1 MNSSPP
7 PPSFTLPPLPSTGA
21 FPLTPS
27 PTPSPNAEHDGYDLT
42 PKAKAHPGPV
52 PGPSPRKG
60 KLEAHVSED
69 EGRISMYVK
78 LFDEMINTV
87 IQSESYLFTPR
98 ELWILKYILDLAYEP
113 HYLLTRLLLRR
124 PCKIHPYS
132 NLVNAYSA
140 ELGEEGVKRAMK
152 ILSRPLSIPKVIIDS
167 EPMFE
172 KPSIPSAGPSRI
184 PITPLA
190 PTKSYPSPLSS
201 KARGKLPVGVKPKP
215 WSTLSSGLTPE
226 EEKADPD
233 LAEAL
238 KESLWAS
245 KVGRVEIDDDGKAI
259 PSPPPEIPVPESRSR
274 SQSNGSSTTST
285 SNVSPSGIQLPV
297 MEEFSL
303 NPKPPPPI
311 IVLARSEE
319 DLSLDGMM
327 TCISAED
334 LKKIAKGKKIPPSA
348 LMNRESTINALR
360 GMAKKQT
367 VLSFTPVKGKQRRD
381 TIKTTTPLQPKLPFG
396 KGTSTTHDDSSKVT
410 SESLLINQLLPYL
423 GHSAIQLSEE
433 LHSLIARVNLIFS
446 RTPPVTT
453 GGSSLMLPSILV
465 TSHKRRY
472 PNYGSPTRSLIWST
486 RDELLIW
493 ERAVGWETTVSD
505 ALGENWAEQRK
516 TPLPGYGNIQ
526 KPILSRIEGARIVKN
541 IWEGVWNVWKE
552 LVEGDGGEVV
562 DYETEKGGLVGD
574 RFKTGHVL
582 TRIVYKGATALGI
595 LHEYDAE
602 CMVLRALL
610 AQRRW
615 RRSKRGA
622 WYDRLALVLMNHYN
636 ATPEEKEEKLRDAT
650 QTCIDALLDEDTH
663 MIYRPALSRRLT
675 RLENKLN
682 LPSDERHISYAALTK
697 CETRELSAP
706 RVVENMGQPKL
717 RARSESLRLDREA
730 SLGMGDEEIRA
741 GGMGVQQTGKSVW
754 LGREGEVT
762 VEGWVLEW
770 WEDKGYKGFHSESSI
785 LTTLFTLLMWPILFL
800 PLPGAFETPYQTAP
814 LDLGEDT
821 FAPSRSEAI
830 EKRLEEMSKTSKALH
845 MLAEVD
851 ERERPKATWAVG
863 VNWEYSSEDLKEI
876 LECIGGSAM
885 SGVCRML
892 AEEYRHR
899 CSGVPDLMGNRVWNY
914 ERKEARFVEVK
925 GPGDSLSE
933 TQKVWIDVLL
943 SSGIP
948 VEVCRV
954 KEKIATTAQIAKV
967 EKKRKTSA
975 VKEGQGR
982 EKKPKKMYERAGDG
996 EFVEVEN
1003 GLTMM
1008 KDEEDEG
1015 WEKED
1020 ESRAESGDEGRLEGK
1035 WDK

>member
-7 PPSFTLPPLPSTGA
+7 PPSFTLPPLPSSGN
-21 FPLTPS
+21 FPITPS
-27 PTPSPNAEHDGYDLT
+27 PTPSPDAERDGYDLT
-42 PKAKAHPGPV
+42 PKAKV
-52 PGPSPRKG
+52 EPSPRKRRS
-60 KLEAHVSED
+60 EAHVSED

-87 IQSESYLFTPR
+87 IQSEAYLFTPG
-98 ELWILKYILDLAYEP
+98 EIWILKHILNLAYEP

-140 ELGEEGVKRAMK
+140 EIGEEGVKRAMK
-152 ILSRPLSIPKVIIDS
+152 ALSLLLPIPKEIIDS
-167 EPMFE
+167 EPITE
-172 KPSIPSAGPSRI
+172 EPLVNGAGPSRL
-184 PITPLA
+184 PMTPLA
-190 PTKSYPSPLSS
+190 PTKSYPTPLSA
-201 KARGKLPVGVKPKP
+201 KARGKLPVNSKLKP
-215 WSTLSSGLTPE
+215 WSSLSSGLTPE

-259 PSPPPEIPVPESRSR
+259 PSPPPEMPQRSR
-274 SQSNGSSTTST
+274 SVSNGSSTTNS
-285 SNVSPSGIQLPV
+285 SISPTGTRIPV

-303 NPKPPPPI
+303 TPKPPPPI
-311 IVLARSEE
+311 VTLARSEK
-319 DLSLDGMM
+319 DLTLDGIMS
-327 TCISAED
+327 CISAED
-334 LKKIAKGKKIPPSA
+334 LKKIAKAKKIPPSA
-348 LMNRESTINALR
+348 LMNRESTMNALR

-367 VLSFTPVKGKQRRD
+367 VLSFTPMKGKQRTAEKSNQQAR
-381 TIKTTTPLQPKLPFG
+381 LPFG
-396 KGTSTTHDDSSKVT
+396 SPGNTSQVT

-423 GHSAIQLSEE
+423 GSSAIQLSEE

-486 RDELLIW
+486 RDDLLIW

-526 KPILSRIEGARIVKN
+526 KPILSRTEGAKIVKN
-541 IWEGVWNVWKE
+541 IWEGVWNVWKD
-552 LVEGDGGEVV
+552 LVDGQGGDEV
-562 DYETEKGGLVGD
+562 DYGTEKGGLVGD

-697 CETRELSAP
+697 CETREITAP
-706 RVVENMGQPKL
+706 RVLENMGQPKL
-717 RARSESLRLDREA
+717 RGRSESLRLDREA

-770 WEDKGYKGFHSESSI
+770 WENKGYKGFHSESSI
-785 LTTLFTLLMWPILFL
+785 LTTLFTLLMWPVLFL

-830 EKRLEEMSKTSKALH
+830 EFRLEEMSKTSKALE
-845 MLAEVD
+845 MLSEVD
-851 ERERPKATWAVG
+851 DRERPKATWAVG
-863 VNWEYSSEDLKEI
+863 VNWEYTSEDLQEI

-899 CSGVPDLMGNRVWNY
+899 CSGVPDLIVWNY
-914 ERKEARFVEVK
+914 EKKEARFVEVK

-954 KEKIATTAQIAKV
+954 KEKIATSSQIEKV
-967 EKKRKTSA
+967 EKKRKSNLLR
-975 VKEGQGR
+975 QGND
-982 EKKPKKMYERAGDG
+982 KKPKRNFERGNDG
-996 EFVEVEN
+996 EFVEITN
-1003 GLTMM
+1003 GNTLS

-1015 WEKED
+1015 WERED
-1020 ESRAESGDEGRLEGK
+1020 EFNEESGDEGKAEGK
-1035 WDK
+1035 WEN

>member
-7 PPSFTLPPLPSTGA
+7 PPSFTLPPLPSSGN
-21 FPLTPS
+21 FPITPS
-27 PTPSPNAEHDGYDLT
+27 PTPSPDTEQDGYKLT
-42 PKAKAHPGPV
+42 AKGG

-60 KLEAHVSED
+60 KNEAHITEE

-87 IQSESYLFTPR
+87 LESESYLFTAR
-98 ELWILKYILDLAYEP
+98 ELWVLKHILDLAYEP

-132 NLVNAYSA
+132 SLVNAYSS
-140 ELGEEGVKRAMK
+140 ELGEEGVQRAMK
-152 ILSRPLSIPKVIIDS
+152 ILSKPLSIPQDIVDS
-167 EPMFE
+167 EPSMINNDE
-172 KPSIPSAGPSRI
+172 PIPAASSSKS
-184 PITPLA
+184 PLA
-190 PTKSYPSPLSS
+190 PTKSYPTPLSAKS
-201 KARGKLPVGVKPKP
+201 KGKLPSIYSKKLKP
-215 WSTLSSGLTPE
+215 WSSLSSGLTPE
-226 EEKADPD
+226 EEKADPE

-238 KESLWAS
+238 KETLWAS
-245 KVGRVEIDDDGKAI
+245 KVGRVEIDDDGAEI
-259 PSPPPEIPVPESRSR
+259 HSPPPSILARSR
-274 SQSNGSSTTST
+274 SVSNTSSTS
-285 SNVSPSGIQLPV
+285 SSSSGSGTKTPL

-303 NPKPPPPI
+303 TPQPPPPI
-311 IVLARSEE
+311 ICLGRSEKA
-319 DLSLDGMM
+319 LGLDDIM

-334 LKKIAKGKKIPPSA
+334 LKKIAKSKKIPPSS
-348 LMNRESTINALR
+348 LVTRETTINALR

-367 VLSFTPVKGKQRRD
+367 VLSFTPVKGKSKLADKSKQA
-381 TIKTTTPLQPKLPFG
+381 TLPFSS
-396 KGTSTTHDDSSKVT
+396 STTRVT
-410 SESLLINQLLPYL
+410 SESLLVNQLLPLL
-423 GHSAIQLSEE
+423 GHSAIQLSAE
-433 LHSLIARVNLIFS
+433 LHSLISRVNLIFS
-446 RTPPVTT
+446 RTPPLTS

-472 PNYGSPTRSLIWST
+472 PNYGSPSRSFIWSS

-493 ERAVGWETTVSD
+493 ERAVGWETKVSD
-505 ALGENWAEQRK
+505 ALGENWQEQRK
-516 TPLPGYGNIQ
+516 QFVPGFGINN
-526 KPILSRIEGARIVKN
+526 KPMISRMEGAKIVKK
-541 IWEGVWNVWKE
+541 IWEGVWSTWLE
-552 LVEGDGGEVV
+552 LVRGQGADQV
-562 DYETEKGGLVGD
+562 DYGKEKGGLVGD

-595 LHEYDAE
+595 LHEYDTE
-602 CMVLRALL
+602 CMVLKALL

-636 ATPEEKEEKLRDAT
+636 ATPEEKEEKLREAT

-682 LPSDERHISYAALTK
+682 LPSDERHISYASLNK
-697 CETRELSAP
+697 CETRELIAP
-706 RVVENMGQPKL
+706 RVMENMGAPRY
-717 RARSESLRLDREA
+717 RARSASESVRGEREA
-730 SLGMGDEEIRA
+730 SLGMGDEELRA
-741 GGMGVQQTGKSVW
+741 GGGMGLQQTGKSVW

-762 VEGWVLEW
+762 VEGWVLAW

-785 LTTLFTLLMWPILFL
+785 LTTLFSLLMWPILFS

-821 FAPSRSEAI
+821 FAPSRSAAI
-830 EKRLEEMSKTSKALH
+830 ERRLEEMSSTAAALD
-845 MLAEVD
+845 MLSEVD
-851 ERERPKATWAVG
+851 ERERPRGTWAVG
-863 VNWEYSSEDLKEI
+863 VNWEYSADDLREI
-876 LECIGGSAM
+876 LECIGGEAM

-899 CSGVPDLMGNRVWNY
+899 SSGVPDLIVWNY
-914 ERKEARFVEVK
+914 EKKEARFVEVK

-954 KEKIATTAQIAKV
+954 KEKIASTQQIEKV
-967 EKKRKTSA
+967 EKKRKSNELA
-975 VKEGQGR
+975 QKRAKKVKKE
-982 EKKPKKMYERAGDG
+982 YERGADG
-996 EFVEVEN
+996 EFMEIGDD
-1003 GLTMM
+1003 GLSVM
-1008 KDEEDEG
+1008 KDEEEEG

-1020 ESRAESGDEGRLEGK
+1020 EMRFESGDEGGSEGRWEK
-1035 WDK
+1035 K

>member
-7 PPSFTLPPLPSTGA
+7 PPSFTLPPLSSSGN
-21 FPLTPS
+21 FPITPS
-27 PTPSPNAEHDGYDLT
+27 PTPSPDTEHNGYDLT
-42 PKAKAHPGPV
+42 PKAKAKPA
-52 PGPSPRKG
+52 PSPRKG
-60 KLEAHVSED
+60 RAEAHVKEED
-69 EGRISMYVK
+69 GRISMYVK
-78 LFDEMINTV
+78 LFDEMISTV
-87 IQSESYLFTPR
+87 LESESYLFSTR
-98 ELWILKYILDLAYEP
+98 ELWVLKYILDLAYEP

-132 NLVNAYSA
+132 SLVNAYSA
-140 ELGEEGVKRAMK
+140 ELGEEGVRRAMK
-152 ILSRPLSIPKVIIDS
+152 ALSRPLAIPQDIIDS
-167 EPMFE
+167 EPVIEE
-172 KPSIPSAGPSRI
+172 KVLLPIATSSR
-184 PITPLA
+184 TPLTPLG
-190 PTKSYPSPLSS
+190 PTKSYPTPLSA
-201 KARGKLPVGVKPKP
+201 KAKGKLPANTKLKP
-215 WSTLSSGLTPE
+215 WSSLSSGLTPD

-245 KVGRVEIDDDGKAI
+245 KVGRVEIDDDGVAI
-259 PSPPPEIPVPESRSR
+259 VSPPPGLASRSR
-274 SQSNGSSTTST
+274 SVSSGSASSTTS
-285 SNVSPSGIQLPV
+285 SKSLASGIRTPF

-303 NPKPPPPI
+303 TPQPPPPI
-311 IVLARSEE
+311 THLAKGEKA
-319 DLSLDGMM
+319 LTLDGIMS
-327 TCISAED
+327 CIPAED
-334 LKKIAKGKKIPPSA
+334 LKKIAKAKKIPPSS
-348 LMNRESTINALR
+348 LMNRESTVAALR
-360 GMAKKQT
+360 GMAQKQT
-367 VLSFTPVKGKQRRD
+367 VLSFTPVKGKG
-381 TIKTTTPLQPKLPFG
+381 KAVETPKSGKQGTLPFG
-396 KGTSTTHDDSSKVT
+396 SMSSSGSNSRIT

-433 LHSLIARVNLIFS
+433 IHKLISRVNLIFS
-446 RTPPVTT
+446 RTPPLTSD
-453 GGSSLMLPSILV
+453 GASLMLPSILV
-465 TSHKRRY
+465 SSHKRRY
-472 PNYGSPTRSLIWST
+472 PNYGSPTRSLIWLN

-493 ERAVGWETTVSD
+493 ERAVGWETKVSD
-505 ALGENWAEQRK
+505 ALGENWQEQRK
-516 TPLPGYGNIQ
+516 AVLLKGNFGMDN
-526 KPILSRIEGARIVKN
+526 KPIIGRIEGAKIVKK
-541 IWEGVWNVWKE
+541 IWEGVWEVWKL
-552 LVEGDGGEVV
+552 LVEGKGGDEV
-562 DYETEKGGLVGD
+562 DYGTEKGGLVGD

-622 WYDRLALVLMNHYN
+622 WYDRLALILMNHYN
-636 ATPEEKEEKLRDAT
+636 ATPEEKEDKLRDAT

-682 LPSDERHISYAALTK
+682 LPSYERHISYAALTK

-706 RVVENMGQPKL
+706 RVLENMGQPRF
-717 RARSESLRLDREA
+717 RARSESVRDDREA
-730 SLGMGDEEIRA
+730 SLGMGDEELRA
-741 GGMGVQQTGKSVW
+741 GGMGIQQTGKSVW

-770 WEDKGYKGFHSESSI
+770 WENKGYKGFHSESSI
-785 LTTLFTLLMWPILFL
+785 LTTLFTLLMWPILFS

-821 FAPSRSEAI
+821 FAPSRAQAI
-830 EKRLEEMSKTSKALH
+830 ETRLEEMSRTKKALE
-845 MLAEVD
+845 MLNEVY
-851 ERERPKATWAVG
+851 ERERPKGTWAVG

-876 LECIGGSAM
+876 LECIGGGAM

-899 CSGVPDLMGNRVWNY
+899 CSGVPDLIVWNY
-914 ERKEARFVEVK
+914 EKREARFVEVK

-954 KEKIATTAQIAKV
+954 KEKIATTNQIEKL
-967 EKKRKTSA
+967 EKKRKSTTSS
-975 VKEGQGR
+975 KSNR
-982 EKKPKKMYERAGDG
+982 DKKPKKEYERGPDG
-996 EFVEVEN
+996 EFIVIEN
-1003 GLTMM
+1003 GNTVM

-1015 WEKED
+1015 WEEQD
-1020 ESRAESGDEGRLEGK
+1020 EFKYESGDEGREEGK
-1035 WDK
+1035 WKKK